1 MGFPAHGQMRSQSFA
16 GANKALLYYYFK
28 SKKGLYEAALE
39 EVSGMVVGDALA
51 ALDPRYG
58 AGERLLR
65 TALNH
70 FDRILCQHEFQ
81 SLMQPEMVRFRRDE
95 SGSMPVIHR
104 TAFKS
109 LMEKLRDA
117 VDEGIKSGELCKV
130 DWLHA

>member
-1 MGFPAHGQMRSQSFA
+1 
-16 GANKALLYYYFK
+16 
-28 SKKGLYEAALE
+28 
-39 EVSGMVVGDALA
+39 MVVGDALA

-104 TAFKS
+104 TAFKP